1 MRERAA
7 IMPRFPSRLA
17 QGGKTMKHS
26 ILILPLA
33 LALSSLT
40 SPQAVNA
47 RPQNKSVAERNT
59 PIANTTERNKA
70 LVARWADA
78 VWNKDLA
85 VAQAL
90 VTDDCVIHGA
100 GSTYSKGPE
109 GIKQWLAE
117 ADSNWSYGGSV
128 TDDVIAEG
136 DKVARRT
143 TVFAMYKPN
152 HRSTVTPVIFIYRV
166 ADGKIAEVWRVANYV
181 STYLQAGA
189 RIIMPGETER
199 SVKKTAAEQEVLK
212 AKQEFDD
219 ATLRNDADGRARL
232 YADDFVMVYY
242 NGMLGD
248 KAKQLEMVRSGR
260 FHYSALATE
269 DVIVRVYGDTAVV
282 IERRKQT
289 ATVDGQLRPG
299 DTRATEVWVKREG
312 GWRLV
317 STSVTPVQEPVLGPG
332 PSLPGRAAG
341 QTPGSKDSVNEPVP
355 AEAGAEIPN
364 GASQAEQE
372 VLKAA
377 QEEDDATVRND
388 IDALARFYGDDYLFV
403 CYAGCLTNK
412 EYQLEA
418 FRSGFMRI
426 PARTPEEVIVRVYGD
441 TAVKITRRKQ
451 TATVGLR
458 SGVNRGQRVTS
469 VWVKR
474 QGRWQLVSGQVT
486 PILEP
491 APAPMGANNA
501 SVPGGTPDDEAAI
514 RKIVADGTDAWNRR
528 DAKTMLAHLAENSDH
543 INVAGKWGSGR
554 DRIEKGMTD
563 FFATHRPASVTKPI
577 EKIRFITPEVAICV
591 VRNKYSNDKRTWE
604 GISTGVWH
612 KMNGEWWNEAFQNT
626 LIQSREEAVAQ
637 AARASSPMAQT
648 EPEVITPAN
657 SKTDFSGDVAAIRKM
672 VADGVDAW
680 NLRDPK
686 AETTHG
692 SENHDHINVIGEWR
706 QGKAETEK
714 AMTAALA
721 TTRNKISRSIAKIR
735 FITPD
740 VAIVIVRNEYTN
752 DKETLK
758 AISTSVF
765 HKKNGEWWNEA
776 FQNTYVQPAADQTS
790 EKKPSDNAV
799 GHEDRNPRGAA
810 R

>member
-1 MRERAA
+1 
-7 IMPRFPSRLA
+7 
-17 QGGKTMKHS
+17 MKHS
-26 ILILPLA
+26 IFILPLA
-33 LALSSLT
+33 LTFSTLA
-40 SPQAVNA
+40 SPQAVSA
-47 RPQNKSVAERNT
+47 RPQNKSAPERET
-59 PIANTTERNKA
+59 PSESTNESNKA

-341 QTPGSKDSVNEPVP
+341 QTPGSKDSVKEPVP

-491 APAPMGANNA
+491 
-501 SVPGGTPDDEAAI
+501 EI
-514 RKIVADGTDAWNRR
+514 K
-528 DAKTMLAHLAENSDH
+528 
-543 INVAGKWGSGR
+543 
-554 DRIEKGMTD
+554 
-563 FFATHRPASVTKPI
+563 
-577 EKIRFITPEVAICV
+577 
-591 VRNKYSNDKRTWE
+591 
-604 GISTGVWH
+604 
-612 KMNGEWWNEAFQNT
+612 
-626 LIQSREEAVAQ
+626 
-637 AARASSPMAQT
+637 
-648 EPEVITPAN
+648 
-657 SKTDFSGDVAAIRKM
+657 
-672 VADGVDAW
+672 
-680 NLRDPK
+680 
-686 AETTHG
+686 
-692 SENHDHINVIGEWR
+692 
-706 QGKAETEK
+706 
-714 AMTAALA
+714 
-721 TTRNKISRSIAKIR
+721 
-735 FITPD
+735 
-740 VAIVIVRNEYTN
+740 
-752 DKETLK
+752 
-758 AISTSVF
+758 
-765 HKKNGEWWNEA
+765 
-776 FQNTYVQPAADQTS
+776 
-790 EKKPSDNAV
+790 
-799 GHEDRNPRGAA
+799 
-810 R
+810 